1 MSNKETFKNILKA
14 VKQIFVCTK
23 DIEMDDQLIEDL
35 RVHTEPI
42 MTFFRIGHFE
52 SVILSLYIE
61 YTLRDVE
68 VDMNKVINHFGRDIS
83 VVADINEA
91 IDELFQMKLISVRE
105 SEFTS
110 KQQSKFNQN
119 IQLSPKALDAMI
131 KGDAEIFFTNNI
143 QNFLSLVEEASEL
156 ICKRRERKITTDI
169 LLNDIKALIE
179 ANMEYPEVQWILSH
193 NNIDYYDITILL
205 GVTSDILE
213 GYYDVDID
221 NIIQAV
227 FSRLTDQIAYKR
239 TLKENKNFLLVN
251 EIIEFSTDMFAFLN
265 YIKLSEEALDNL
277 LGGNKES
284 VVKAYVPKMGIIIQA
299 DQIKPENLFYNY
311 EEKEQ
316 IDILTEALEE
326 KNYHHLMSQ
335 LKDNGMKEGFTVLLH
350 GYPGTG
356 KTSSVKQIAKATG
369 RNIFIVE
376 IDRILSKWV
385 GESEKNISK
394 IFDEYNKCKKSF
406 SSVPILLFNEADAI
420 LGKRINISNSVD
432 KSFNTFQNLLLQELE
447 DFEGIFMA
455 TTNLANQ
462 LDDAFDRRLLYKIE
476 FKKPDENVRRKIL
489 KNSFAGIADP
499 VIDKL
504 NHYALTGGQISNVK
518 KKLLVYNILKNSQL
532 DPDYLVKL
540 CEAELSMSKKL
551 TNSIGFIKS
560 RVA

>member
-213 GYYDVDID
+213 GYDDVDID

-239 TLKENKNFLLVN
+239 TLKENKNFLFVN

>member
-213 GYYDVDID
+213 GYDDVDID

-265 YIKLSEEALDNL
+265 YIK
-277 LGGNKES
+277 
-284 VVKAYVPKMGIIIQA
+284 
-299 DQIKPENLFYNY
+299 
-311 EEKEQ
+311 
-316 IDILTEALEE
+316 
-326 KNYHHLMSQ
+326 
-335 LKDNGMKEGFTVLLH
+335 
-350 GYPGTG
+350 
-356 KTSSVKQIAKATG
+356 
-369 RNIFIVE
+369 
-376 IDRILSKWV
+376 
-385 GESEKNISK
+385 
-394 IFDEYNKCKKSF
+394 
-406 SSVPILLFNEADAI
+406 
-420 LGKRINISNSVD
+420 
-432 KSFNTFQNLLLQELE
+432 
-447 DFEGIFMA
+447 
-455 TTNLANQ
+455 
-462 LDDAFDRRLLYKIE
+462 
-476 FKKPDENVRRKIL
+476 
-489 KNSFAGIADP
+489 
-499 VIDKL
+499 
-504 NHYALTGGQISNVK
+504 
-518 KKLLVYNILKNSQL
+518 
-532 DPDYLVKL
+532 
-540 CEAELSMSKKL
+540 
-551 TNSIGFIKS
+551 
-560 RVA
+560 

>member
-213 GYYDVDID
+213 GYDDVDID

-316 IDILTEALEE
+316 IDILMRHT
-326 KNYHHLMSQ
+326 
-335 LKDNGMKEGFTVLLH
+335 
-350 GYPGTG
+350 
-356 KTSSVKQIAKATG
+356 
-369 RNIFIVE
+369 R
-376 IDRILSKWV
+376 
-385 GESEKNISK
+385 
-394 IFDEYNKCKKSF
+394 
-406 SSVPILLFNEADAI
+406 
-420 LGKRINISNSVD
+420 
-432 KSFNTFQNLLLQELE
+432 
-447 DFEGIFMA
+447 
-455 TTNLANQ
+455 
-462 LDDAFDRRLLYKIE
+462 
-476 FKKPDENVRRKIL
+476 
-489 KNSFAGIADP
+489 
-499 VIDKL
+499 
-504 NHYALTGGQISNVK
+504 
-518 KKLLVYNILKNSQL
+518 
-532 DPDYLVKL
+532 
-540 CEAELSMSKKL
+540 
-551 TNSIGFIKS
+551 
-560 RVA
+560 

>member
-213 GYYDVDID
+213 GYDDVDID